1 MCNVLNCS
9 IVHCDC
15 YSGIPTG
22 EAIVICTIIIC
33 VTILMYKIL
42 LMVRDWVEDYK
53 VVLCPK
59 RALRIAKIVIQCVI
73 IAALVTYAATIIICL
88 FKLCQPIH

>member
-42 LMVRDWVEDYK
+42 LMVRDWVDDIVSFSNKEIFRM
-53 VVLCPK
+53 VIGLFFVSVFIILITILCCGVCDI
-59 RALRIAKIVIQCVI
+59 LS
-73 IAALVTYAATIIICL
+73 
-88 FKLCQPIH
+88 

>member
-42 LMVRDWVEDYK
+42 LMVRDWVDDIISFSNNKEIFRM
-53 VVLCPK
+53 VIGLFFVSVFIILITILCCGVCDI
-59 RALRIAKIVIQCVI
+59 LS
-73 IAALVTYAATIIICL
+73 
-88 FKLCQPIH
+88 